1 LVVVITD
8 VGITGLTDRARLAVS
23 LHSCHAA
30 KLSTVVAAP
39 ATIQGVGTAEIASTS
54 EPATSGLVLSDSMNP
69 SSTDE
74 WVIRPAEAWERRD
87 GATGASSGAVPRISM
102 GCVAVDDI

>member
-1 LVVVITD
+1 MVITD
-8 VGITGLTDRARLAVS
+8 VGLTGLTDLDALGWRCRF
-23 LHSCHAA
+23 HSCHAA

-54 EPATSGLVLSDSMNP
+54 EPATSGLVLSDSMDP

-74 WVIRPAEAWERRD
+74 WVIRPAEARGGE
-87 GATGASSGAVPRISM
+87 TGPPEHRPGQFQAHRWAVWR
-102 GCVAVDDI
+102 